1 MFSKKTSQIGTFCKY
16 LYVLGYRYDFHVKLQ
31 YYVRINVRNPCNKL
45 KIYHLYSRIFRLTE
59 QHTIYYEFLI
69 FQIPGELY
77 MEALRNN
84 RLRNEIINEHLIN
97 ILIVGVT
104 FYMYKTNPVYLGCDI
119 RKYLVGIIVA

>member
-1 MFSKKTSQIGTFCKY
+1 
-16 LYVLGYRYDFHVKLQ
+16 
-31 YYVRINVRNPCNKL
+31 
-45 KIYHLYSRIFRLTE
+45 
-59 QHTIYYEFLI
+59 
-69 FQIPGELY
+69 